1 MQLSFKILI
10 WVCNVLFIFETISL
24 VLTVLMAFWRMRL
37 DPFFAYPNKTRWVSH
52 TRHSVN
58 TCWIYGKFHFLFSSI
73 IHTFIIVKAKN
84 KNKNGLT
91 CLKITLPQ
99 IAREN
104 QYSGFCD
111 IFYGRGGEMKNIVF
125 SRLTAL
131 RNWESGTP
139 PWIVQSK
146 GLFVTSL

>member
-1 MQLSFKILI
+1 MYHVLPVTTALPQLLIENFRHFPLKLSWPSRPHQVPLLLLPCHHATSFHYT
-10 WVCNVLFIFETISL
+10 WVCNVLFVSETISL
-24 VLTVLMAFWRMRL
+24 VLTALVAFWSMRL

-58 TCWIYGKFHFLFSSI
+58 TCWIHGRFHFLFSSI
-73 IHTFIIVKAKN
+73 IHTFITVKAKN

-104 QYSGFCD
+104 
-111 IFYGRGGEMKNIVF
+111 
-125 SRLTAL
+125 
-131 RNWESGTP
+131 
-139 PWIVQSK
+139 
-146 GLFVTSL
+146 